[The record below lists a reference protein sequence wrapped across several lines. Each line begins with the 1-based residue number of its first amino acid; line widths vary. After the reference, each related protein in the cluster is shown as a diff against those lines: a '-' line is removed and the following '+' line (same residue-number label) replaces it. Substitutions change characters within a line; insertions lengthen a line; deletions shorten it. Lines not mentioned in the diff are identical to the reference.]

1 MDFWQHFI
9 AIFISLFVITDPFG
23 NIGIFLSI
31 TEGDDAS
38 FRRKQAF
45 KGSLYSFLLMFVFF
59 IGGTYIMEFFGIT
72 LDGVRIGGGLIVSRI
87 GFSLLSPKEENSHS
101 SDEKQESTKMADI
114 SFCPLALPLIAGP
127 GALAVVIAASA
138 KIKEGTSGDDWSA
151 YLAVSLAIAAVSLVT
166 WICLRHSDLLLR
178 VLGVNGM
185 NAITRI
191 MGFLL
196 ICIAIQMMITGA
208 EHLLHSWGFI
218 SSGAHEAF
226 SQATKHFAF

>member
-9 AIFISLFVITDPFG
+9 TVFISLFVITDPFG

-31 TEGDDAS
+31 TDGDGEA

-59 IGGTYIMEFFGIT
+59 VGGTFIMQFFGIT
-72 LDGVRIGGGLIVSRI
+72 LDGIRIGGGLIVARI
-87 GFSLLSPKEENSHS
+87 GFSLLSPKEDNSHS
-101 SDEKQESTKMADI
+101 SDEKHESQAKQDI
-114 SFCPLALPLIAGP
+114 SFCPLALPLVAGP

-138 KIKEGTSGDDWSA
+138 KIGTFSWLP
-151 YLAVSLAIAAVSLVT
+151 YLAITLAIFLTSLFT
-166 WICLRHSDLLLR
+166 WICLRFSGRLLGFM
-178 VLGVNGM
+178 GVTGM

-196 ICIAIQMMITGA
+196 ICIAIQMIITGS
-208 EHLLHSWGFI
+208 ENLFFEWGFI
-218 SSGAHEAF
+218 SPEIHEHTNAI
-226 SQATKHFAF
+226 SKHFPF